1 MVFGREFISKA
12 LERYDAAQSSRQ
24 ASHRMSTEL
33 SLLTSEAA
41 SSMGTSAVAVS
52 AIVQCVFGMT
62 LFEAGSKRQVFV
74 FVARLARVASIA
86 RRGRD
91 KGQIHVPTQWAKH
104 TDFKTSSF
112 LEPFR
117 RNGHKTHIFNGTQ
130 NQVFKNNLTQL
141 DDSKRKQYQA
151 VIIDIIS

>member
-62 LFEAGSKRQVFV
+62 LFEAGPKASFSFCGSTRVPWQQLREDREMKAKYTYQHSGPNIRTSKLQAFWSLFEETV
-74 FVARLARVASIA
+74 I
-86 RRGRD
+86 
-91 KGQIHVPTQWAKH
+91 KH
-104 TDFKTSSF
+104 TYSMVLRTRYSKIILRSWTI
-112 LEPFR
+112 R
-117 RNGHKTHIFNGTQ
+117 RE
-130 NQVFKNNLTQL
+130 NNTRQ
-141 DDSKRKQYQA
+141 
-151 VIIDIIS
+151 